1 MSLLVSNINV
11 FWHWMHFQSKV
22 SVLHSLQKRLGE
34 LDTRRFI
41 RIQKTPQRCKE
52 YLKGC
57 PWYLYIGYTICKVWI
72 KQYFCK
78 RYNVSSLSLI
88 CVSFMWH
95 LSFLLKRKKKRIYPK
110 LEGKTQNSLYNKY
123 MLLWFYN
130 NSKQYSNY
138 NLKEEQNRINFV
150 LME

>member
-22 SVLHSLQKRLGE
+22 SVLHNLQKRLGE

-52 YLKGC
+52 YLKGIYKGC

-95 LSFLLKRKKKRIYPK
+95 LSFLLKRKKKEYI
-110 LEGKTQNSLYNKY
+110 QNWKEKHKIHYTISICYY
-123 MLLWFYN
+123 DSIIIQN
-130 NSKQYSNY
+130 NIQ
-138 NLKEEQNRINFV
+138 III
-150 LME
+150 